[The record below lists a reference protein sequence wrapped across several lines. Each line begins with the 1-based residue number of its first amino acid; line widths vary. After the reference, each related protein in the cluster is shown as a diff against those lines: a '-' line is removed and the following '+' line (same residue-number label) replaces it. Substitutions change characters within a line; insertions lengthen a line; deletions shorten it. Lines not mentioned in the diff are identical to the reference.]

1 MVAFRPLHFLFKES
15 DRNYQVEY
23 VVLFSRVQVGPQ
35 LESLIITLTDSK
47 SSFWSKTIKES
58 KNITT
63 KITPLIL
70 CFPNKHLFHTAVVV
84 NIYQWNISAVV
95 GFAT

>member
-47 SSFWSKTIKES
+47 SSFFENNQGK
-58 KNITT
+58 
-63 KITPLIL
+63 
-70 CFPNKHLFHTAVVV
+70 
-84 NIYQWNISAVV
+84 
-95 GFAT
+95 